1 MVSDMRILL
10 VEDDQDIS
18 ESVSLLLKDHG
29 YVVDIASSIAGAE
42 EVLFVES
49 YDCLIVDRGLPDG
62 DGATLATIVRKH
74 NSSVAILLLT
84 AKSTAQDVV
93 GGLDLGA
100 DDYLAKPF
108 LPDVLL
114 ARIRSLLRRAD
125 RPGGSP
131 FLTIGSITINT
142 NSGKV
147 TRNGTPIH
155 VSPKE
160 SQLLTYL
167 VIHKGKAI
175 DRQELLDHVWGEDT
189 DRFSNTVDVHI
200 RYLRKKIDTPGTS
213 SIIETVKG
221 KGYMVCGK

>member
-1 MVSDMRILL
+1 MRILL
-10 VEDDQDIS
+10 VEDDQGIS
-18 ESVSLLLKDHG
+18 ESVTLLLKSHG
-29 YVVDIASSIAGAE
+29 YVVNTAGSIAQAE
-42 EVLFVES
+42 ELFFIEP

-62 DGATLATIVRKH
+62 DGATLATIIRTH
-74 NSSVAILLLT
+74 NSSVPMLLLT
-84 AKSTAQDVV
+84 AKSTSQDVV
-93 GGLDLGA
+93 NGLDLGA

-114 ARIRSLLRRAD
+114 ARIRSLLRRSD

-131 FLTIGSITINT
+131 YLSVGTVTIDT

-147 TRNGTPIH
+147 TNNGAP
-155 VSPKE
+155 VSLSPKE
-160 SQLLTYL
+160 LQLLTYL

-200 RYLRKKIDTPGTS
+200 RYLRKKIDIPGKS
-213 SIIETVKG
+213 SLIETVKG
-221 KGYMVCGK
+221 KGYMVWGE

>member
-1 MVSDMRILL
+1 M
-10 VEDDQDIS
+10 EDDQGIS
-18 ESVSLLLKDHG
+18 ESVKMLLKSHG
-29 YVVDIASSIAGAE
+29 YVVDIADSIAQAE
-42 EVLFVES
+42 ELFFIEP

-62 DGATLATIVRKH
+62 DGATLATIIRTH
-74 NSSVAILLLT
+74 NSSVPMLLLT
-84 AKSTAQDVV
+84 AKSTSRDIVN
-93 GGLDLGA
+93 GLDLGA

-131 FLTIGSITINT
+131 YLTVGSIVIDT

-147 TRNGTPIH
+147 TRSGTP
-155 VSPKE
+155 VNLSPKE
-160 SQLLTYL
+160 LQLLTYL

-200 RYLRKKIDTPGTS
+200 RYLRKKIDISGTS
-213 SIIETVKG
+213 SVIETVKG
-221 KGYMVCGK
+221 KGYMVCEK